1 MNFLYILG
9 GPLGYVMRWIYDL
22 VLSYGWAIILF
33 TLLVRVISFPLQLKQ
48 QKSTARMA
56 AYQPMIQEIQK
67 KYANDQQKQQ
77 EELMSLQQEY
87 GFSPTAGC
95 LPMMLNFFVLFGVIE
110 AVYRPVQHVLRV
122 SKDAVT
128 AAIELLGLNAANVDS
143 QSALIQTIKSMT
155 TSEAVQKF
163 SGILTE
169 TEIAAINNFQTNF
182 LGIDLCATP
191 RFEFTGEAI
200 GLLIFPILSLVTMI
214 LLNSI
219 TMKMSGQEMK
229 GMMKAMPWLMSL
241 MFVGFCFRVP
251 VAFSLY
257 YTVSNVLMF
266 VQSIVLKKIYDPEEY
281 KQQLAEEIK
290 AKKEAKKKKKEVKV
304 RDEDGNVVVKQM
316 TDSELAK
323 LRLELARREDEEK
336 YKDERTTPLTE
347 AERAAL
353 APPEKG
359 KKTSRKAQ
367 KQAEEDSAAAA
378 ARALG
383 EDPKEE

>member
-1 MNFLYILG
+1 
-9 GPLGYVMRWIYDL
+9 
-22 VLSYGWAIILF
+22 
-33 TLLVRVISFPLQLKQ
+33 
-48 QKSTARMA
+48 
-56 AYQPMIQEIQK
+56 
-67 KYANDQQKQQ
+67 
-77 EELMSLQQEY
+77 
-87 GFSPTAGC
+87 
-95 LPMMLNFFVLFGVIE
+95 
-110 AVYRPVQHVLRV
+110 
-122 SKDAVT
+122 
-128 AAIELLGLNAANVDS
+128 
-143 QSALIQTIKSMT
+143 
-155 TSEAVQKF
+155 
-163 SGILTE
+163 
-169 TEIAAINNFQTNF
+169 
-182 LGIDLCATP
+182 
-191 RFEFTGEAI
+191 
-200 GLLIFPILSLVTMI
+200 
-214 LLNSI
+214 
-219 TMKMSGQEMK
+219 
-229 GMMKAMPWLMSL
+229 MMKAMPWLMSL

>member
-110 AVYRPVQHVLRV
+110 AVYRPVQHVLRI

-128 AAIELLGLNAANVDS
+128 AAIELLGLNAASVDS

-169 TEIAAINNFQTNF
+169 AEITAINNFQTNF
-182 LGIDLCATP
+182 LGIDLCETP
-191 RFEFTGEAI
+191 RFAFTGEAI
-200 GLLIFPILSLVTMI
+200 GLLIFPVLSLVTMI

-353 APPEKG
+353 EPPKKG